1 MSAAEDWGSNICGNL
16 LRRVCGCNCIGADVA
31 ERCVRTV
38 MDWQSSVLLTAHTVN
53 PTSHNTH
60 IIVSYKTET
69 LSQNEFHILYLN
81 ISSPKACVNGNVSFL
96 TGWHSLFDAVLS
108 KS

>member
-1 MSAAEDWGSNICGNL
+1 MRHVSSLTRTFMSAAEDWGSNICGNL

-31 ERCVRTV
+31 EHSVRAV

-60 IIVSYKTET
+60 IIVSYK
-69 LSQNEFHILYLN
+69 L
-81 ISSPKACVNGNVSFL
+81 
-96 TGWHSLFDAVLS
+96 
-108 KS
+108 